1 MAFKTQSDAKRFI
14 VDKVVEQ
21 AKVDGV
27 NLSEVERYNLSW
39 SESDPDFK
47 VDYELAEALEDE
59 ISSDKYEAKVTGLIR
74 NAFERDM
81 AKDPGVKSLYRE
93 AYDKM
98 SEGDHYILIMMKSA
112 IGSKLGSKRLKWWP
126 F

>member
-1 MAFKTQSDAKRFI
+1 MAFETQTDAKRFI
-14 VDKVVEQ
+14 VDRVLEQ
-21 AKVDGV
+21 AKIDGV
-27 NLSEVERYNLSW
+27 NLSDVERYNLSW

-47 VDYELAEALEDE
+47 VDYELAEALKDE
-59 ISSDKYEAKVTGLIR
+59 ISSDEYEAKVAGLIR
-74 NAFERDM
+74 NAFERDI
-81 AKDPGVKSLYRE
+81 AADLNTKSLYRE

-98 SEGDHYILIMMKSA
+98 NKGDHYILIMMKSA

>member
-14 VDKVVEQ
+14 VEKVIKQ
-21 AKVDGV
+21 AKIDGV
-27 NLSEVERYNLSW
+27 NLSDAERYNLSW
-39 SESDPDFK
+39 SESDPDFE
-47 VDYELAEALEDE
+47 VNYELAEALEDE
-59 ISSDKYEAKVTGLIR
+59 ISNDKYEAKVAGLIR